1 MIWIHRL
8 VTESGFIE
16 AFWERLRERRRKDPS
31 VSQEAVF
38 EELNEEYREVFG
50 EDRFPLFRRLPQAS
64 GSGKSQMIPIFGHL
78 SSGNQVNFT

>member
-50 EDRFPLFRRLPQAS
+50 EDRFPSFDAFRKRRDRANP
-64 GSGKSQMIPIFGHL
+64 K
-78 SSGNQVNFT
+78 

>member
-8 VTESGFIE
+8 VTESGFISC
-16 AFWERLRERRRKDPS
+16 FWDRLRERRRKDPS

-50 EDRFPLFRRLPQAS
+50 EDRFSSFDAFRKRRDRANP
-64 GSGKSQMIPIFGHL
+64 K
-78 SSGNQVNFT
+78 

>member
-8 VTESGFIE
+8 VTDTGFIN
-16 AFWERLRERRRKDPS
+16 AFWERLRERRLKAPS

-50 EDRFPLFRRLPQAS
+50 EDRFPSFDAFRKRS
-64 GSGKSQMIPIFGHL
+64 DR
-78 SSGNQVNFT
+78 GNPK

>member
-50 EDRFPLFRRLPQAS
+50 EDRFTSFDAFRKRRDR
-64 GSGKSQMIPIFGHL
+64 
-78 SSGNQVNFT
+78 GNPK

>member
-50 EDRFPLFRRLPQAS
+50 EDRFSSFDAFRKRRDR
-64 GSGKSQMIPIFGHL
+64 
-78 SSGNQVNFT
+78 GNPK